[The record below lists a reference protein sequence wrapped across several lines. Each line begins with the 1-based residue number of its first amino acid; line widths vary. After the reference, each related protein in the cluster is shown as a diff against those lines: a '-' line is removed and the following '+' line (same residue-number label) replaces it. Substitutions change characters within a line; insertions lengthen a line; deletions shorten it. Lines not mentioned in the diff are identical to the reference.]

1 MKKIILGI
9 LTVVLIVGTYAFCSN
24 QEKDN
29 FNFSLQYSVD
39 GRDIIS
45 TFNNTLTQDTV
56 EGMIT
61 IDFELSKSDIKRI
74 KEKIESLR
82 IMEDDFRGLP
92 NSGLVISPS
101 SKCTLKIELDGE
113 IKEIYWTSS
122 NANPVLPV
130 VGEEIE
136 VEEPYER
143 AHRLFE
149 LKGFI
154 IDIIMKYD
162 ELKTLPAHKV
172 YL

>member
-1 MKKIILGI
+1 MKKIMIGI
-9 LTVVLIVGTYAFCSN
+9 LTVILIVGVYAFYSH
-24 QEKDN
+24 QEDEN
-29 FNFSLQYSVD
+29 FNFSLQYSVGGKD
-39 GRDIIS
+39 MIS
-45 TFNNTLTQDTV
+45 TFDNTLTQDTV
-56 EGMIT
+56 EGLIT
-61 IDFELSKSDIKRI
+61 IDFELSKSDMKRI

-82 IMEDDFRGLP
+82 IMEDDFRGMP
-92 NSGLVISPS
+92 NSGLIISPS

-113 IKEIYWTSS
+113 TKEIYWTSS

-130 VGEEIE
+130 VGEKIK

-154 IDIIMKYD
+154 IDIIMEYD
-162 ELKTLPAHKV
+162 ELKTLPAHKM